1 MKTLNKILGIAMTG
15 LLSMGMA
22 SCVDGNDWDTD
33 DSHSRLFSIEADK
46 ITVETEDVSATVT
59 FKTMQGVE
67 HYIIEVST
75 DPLDDDTPMGGENA
89 IVYGEDG
96 SITKSPV
103 VLEGLAG
110 DTPYYLRIKGT
121 AEGMRDSKWSYY
133 KDGETFKTKA
143 EQIFLDPV
151 ASDRAESSL
160 HVAWTHTPNVT
171 NLVVQDGEGN
181 ELQNIEL
188 DAATIEAAEYTIT
201 GLVPST
207 NYTIIIMN
215 GEAKRGTLNM
225 STTAAMPAG
234 DYKTELPATIT
245 RISGDLLNSIVED
258 AKAAT
263 GKETNIAITIGL
275 RPDMTYDVASISET
289 DGTDANLAIPD
300 GIAITF
306 FGLSGGEA
314 PTMKMLKSV
323 DLAGSHAYVR
333 FENVNITDGG
343 CQYFINQSTNSSLG
357 ELSFKQCTF
366 SNFERSLIRTQGS
379 GAISIDN
386 FIIDDCVLTN
396 MSTGDGYSVIYFG
409 TNTTNIGKV
418 DIKNSTFDTS
428 KKSFIEASKAP
439 VTNGIFITNCTFYNN
454 VASGKY
460 FIDANGQNTNLTMT
474 NTILGKTLHESSSR
488 GARTKG
494 TMVFDNC
501 LRASD
506 CVYGSNDIK
515 ELPAGDLSSADIFK
529 DPDKHDFTLKINKL
543 IGDPR
548 WFPTE

>member
-1 MKTLNKILGIAMTG
+1 MAGV
-15 LLSMGMA
+15 LSMGMV

-33 DSHSRLFSIEADK
+33 DSYSRLFSIEADK
-46 ITVETEDVSATVT
+46 INVETEDVSATVT
-59 FKTMQGVE
+59 FKTMQGTE

-96 SITKSPV
+96 SITKSPA

-121 AEGMRDSKWSYY
+121 AEGKRDSKWSYY

-143 EQIFLDPV
+143 EQIFLEPV

-160 HVAWTHTPNVT
+160 HVAWTPTPDVT
-171 NLVVQDGEGN
+171 NIVVQDGEGN

-201 GLVPST
+201 GLAPST
-207 NYTIIIMN
+207 NYVIIIMN

-225 STTAAMPAG
+225 STTAAMPEG
-234 DYKTELPATIT
+234 DYKTELPATVT
-245 RISGDLLNSIVED
+245 RISGDLLKSIVED

-263 GKETNIAITIGL
+263 GKETNFAITIGL

-306 FGLSGGEA
+306 FGLSGGET

-323 DLAGSHAYVR
+323 DIAGSHAFVR
-333 FENVNITDGG
+333 FENVNLTDGG
-343 CQYFINQSTNSSLG
+343 CQYFINQGTSSSLG
-357 ELSFKQCTF
+357 ELSFKQCNF

-379 GAISIDN
+379 GVISIDN
-386 FIIDDCVLTN
+386 FVIDDCVMTN
-396 MSTGDGYSVIYFG
+396 MASGDGYSVIYFG
-409 TNTTNIGKV
+409 TATTNIGKV

-428 KKSFIEASKAP
+428 KRSFIEASKAP
-439 VTNGIFITNCTFYNN
+439 VTNGVFITNCTFYNN
-454 VASGKY
+454 VSTGRY
-460 FIDANGQNTNLTMT
+460 FMDANDQNTNLTMT
-474 NTILGKTLHESSSR
+474 NTILGKTNHESGSR

-515 ELPAGDLSSADIFK
+515 DLPAGDLSSADIFR
-529 DPDKHDFTLKINKL
+529 DADNHDFTLKINKL

-548 WFPTE
+548 WFPAE

>member
-15 LLSMGMA
+15 LLCMGMT

-33 DSHSRLFSIEADK
+33 DSHSRLFSVEADK
-46 ITVETEDVSATVT
+46 ISVETEDVSATVT

-96 SITKSPV
+96 SITKSPA

-160 HVAWTHTPNVT
+160 HVAWTPTPNVT

-275 RPDMTYDVASISET
+275 RPDMTYDVASVS

-306 FGLSGGEA
+306 FGLSGGET
-314 PTMKMLKSV
+314 PTMKMLKSI
-323 DLAGSHAYVR
+323 DIAGSHAYVR
-333 FENVNITDGG
+333 FENVNLTDGG

-386 FIIDDCVLTN
+386 FLIDDCVLTN

-409 TNTTNIGKV
+409 TNTTNVGKV

-428 KKSFIEASKAP
+428 KRSFIEASKAP

-454 VASGKY
+454 VTSGRY
-460 FIDANGQNTNLTMT
+460 FMDANGQNTNLTMT
-474 NTILGKTLHESSSR
+474 NTILGKTNHESSSR
-488 GARTKG
+488 GARTAG
-494 TMVFDNC
+494 TMAFDNC

-529 DPDKHDFTLKINKL
+529 DADHHDFTLKINKL